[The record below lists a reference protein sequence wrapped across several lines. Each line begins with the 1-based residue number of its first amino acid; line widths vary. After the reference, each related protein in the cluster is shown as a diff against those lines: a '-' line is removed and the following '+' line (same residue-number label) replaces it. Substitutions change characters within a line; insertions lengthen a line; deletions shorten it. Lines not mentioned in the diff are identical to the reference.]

1 MFEFD
6 SGEKRKA
13 AADGLFLERLDAFMD
28 RSMTDLKA
36 FADRE
41 SLSLEETRLYVAEWH
56 SRYLFQSNLTAP
68 DWSGIWTLL
77 LVRTALCDV
86 SRILENLQALSGVH
100 SFVLAVDPTDPAMDG
115 FLGGSW
121 LGRDFWRNLRTGGD
135 SGAKAFKGQ
144 CVKHLQA
151 TGSQT
156 GESSATSSHSTPAHA
171 LKSELYDKV
180 RTSLRQVYINGKK
193 HAEMKWTNPDRL
205 VDSYG
210 VMLVGWPPSI
220 PYQNPST
227 MKVGQKK
234 ELIALLDSS
243 AMRFVKINPGQ
254 TNLPSNEPAG
264 NGDHDDYS
272 WALQFTNE
280 DQVVSCEQRSC

>member
-6 SGEKRKA
+6 AEKRK

-28 RSMTDLKA
+28 RSMSDLKA

-56 SRYLFQSNLTAP
+56 SRYIFQSNLTAP
-68 DWSGIWTLL
+68 DWPGI
-77 LVRTALCDV
+77 VSPAERQAYIRTTLCDV
-86 SRILENLQALSGVH
+86 SRILENLQTLSGVH
-100 SFVLAVDPTDPAMDG
+100 SFMLAVDPTDPGMDG

-121 LGRDFWRNLRTGGD
+121 LGRDFWRNLRAGGD
-135 SGAKAFKGQ
+135 SGAKAFKVQ

-151 TGSQT
+151 TGEPSAAV
-156 GESSATSSHSTPAHA
+156 ESSHTTPAHA

-180 RTSLRQVYINGKK
+180 RTSLRQ

-210 VMLVGWPPSI
+210 VTLVGWPPSI

-234 ELIALLDSS
+234 ELIALFDSG
-243 AMRFVKINPGQ
+243 AMRFVKINPGHE
-254 TNLPSNEPAG
+254 TVNASG
-264 NGDHDDYS
+264 NDDYS

-280 DQVVSCEQRSC
+280 EQTVVSEQCSCREAAAHIF